1 MAQVVNLRYSPRTV
15 GARKGAKNASPRA
28 CTLFHST
35 VLFGVL
41 VRSNLYST
49 ASVCGRSCL
58 HKGLFSCREDLSGSS
73 VCGLSSMLKMRCAAL
88 LILGVLTAV
97 NGLKCYKNPGSG
109 SDVTEDCGPTP
120 SGSPA
125 PKCLAVDAG
134 AVYGKSKVCGTSC
147 EANGFNTAGVKCCE
161 CSTDFCNTVYPNGTA
176 CPAAAP
182 ATPAETVQTDP
193 LASSA
198 TGCFTAKAGSTENVW
213 DWTAKTGCT
222 CPSTLPAGAP
232 AKFRPCR
239 TCRYS
244 GSGENGVME
253 FDCLAC
259 KGTDK
264 FEVSSTT
271 YKTGT
276 CTAASAAAMLQAGT
290 VVSAILAFA
299 VALASA

>member
-1 MAQVVNLRYSPRTV
+1 MSVWIWVRKTRRGERASG
-15 GARKGAKNASPRA
+15 GAATGCEA
-28 CTLFHST
+28 FHSSLDVPAFT
-35 VLFGVL
+35 LPPCII
-41 VRSNLYST
+41 R
-49 ASVCGRSCL
+49 
-58 HKGLFSCREDLSGSS
+58 GLSS

-97 NGLKCYKNPGSG
+97 NGLKCYKGCQGPLCTGSDG

-125 PKCLAVDAG
+125 PKCLAIDQG
-134 AVYGKSKVCGTSC
+134 AAYGKSKLCGTSC
-147 EANGFNTAGVKCCE
+147 EANGGNAAGVKCCD

-253 FDCLAC
+253 YDCLAC

>member
-1 MAQVVNLRYSPRTV
+1 MHR
-15 GARKGAKNASPRA
+15 
-28 CTLFHST
+28 
-35 VLFGVL
+35 L
-41 VRSNLYST
+41 VPVLYST
-49 ASVCGRSCL
+49 LLYCL
-58 HKGLFSCREDLSGSS
+58 VYWYVRTFTLPHPSAADPAGIVLVSEDLSGSS

-161 CSTDFCNTVYPNGTA
+161 CSTDFCNTVYPTNGTA
-176 CPAAAP
+176 CPAAV
-182 ATPAETVQTDP
+182 TVPTDP

-198 TGCFTAKAGSTENVW
+198 TGCFTATAGSTENVW

-239 TCRYS
+239 TCHYS

-253 FDCLAC
+253 YDCLAC